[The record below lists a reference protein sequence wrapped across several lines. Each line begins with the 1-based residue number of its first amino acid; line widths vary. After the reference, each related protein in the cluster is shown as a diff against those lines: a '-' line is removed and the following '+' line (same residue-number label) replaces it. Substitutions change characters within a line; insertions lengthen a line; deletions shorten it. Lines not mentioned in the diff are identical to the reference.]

1 MFESNWLSEGPIW
14 TVNVSSLSYWTVAL
28 EWVFSST
35 YMYMYV
41 LHLFTKK
48 LNFSVNIG
56 NMTSGCPIQ
65 SIIYYF
71 MFNQGFI
78 KLAVAKLDISEEK

>member
-1 MFESNWLSEGPIW
+1 
-14 TVNVSSLSYWTVAL
+14 
-28 EWVFSST
+28 
-35 YMYMYV
+35 MYMYV